1 VLPGRL
7 PNEPKSLLALAAQKD
22 AADAARVTKLL
33 TSLTWPGKPG
43 QTTAVAVALT
53 PAEEALFEKGRVQ
66 FATVCAA
73 CHQPTGLGLAG
84 LAPPLVNSAWA
95 LGDERILARIVLLG
109 KAQQNMIMPP
119 MRAFDD
125 ETLAGVLTYVRRSWG
140 HAAAPV
146 SPKTLAAARAAVA
159 TRDEPW
165 SDKDLAELQRTF
177 APPRRAKRREAG
189 GQ

>member
-1 VLPGRL
+1 LPV
-7 PNEPKSLLALAAQKD
+7 EPKPLLALAAQKD
-22 AADAARVTKLL
+22 AADAARATKLL

-43 QTTAVAVALT
+43 HTTAVAVALT

-159 TRDEPW
+159 TRDEPL
-165 SDKDLAELQRTF
+165 SDKDLAELQRTLP
-177 APPRRAKRREAG
+177 PPRRTKRREAA